1 MFIEME
7 NIVKKYG
14 SGENTLYA
22 LNNASLSM
30 EKGGFCVILG
40 PSGSGKST
48 LLNILGGLD
57 SADEGR
63 LNVGG
68 QELSSMSKKG
78 LAKYRRDKVGI
89 VFQTYNLIGELTVRE
104 NVRVVSD
111 ISENPLDT
119 ERLLDELGLQK
130 HKAHFPSELSG
141 GQQQRCAIARA
152 IVKNPDILLCDEP
165 TGALDSSSSRDVLQ
179 LLQKVNEKYGTTIV
193 LITHNEAISEMADRV
208 VRIHDGRITENNPGL
223 RKSVRE
229 LMF

>member
-22 LNNASLSM
+22 LNHASLSL
-30 EKGGFCVILG
+30 EKGEFCVILG

-63 LNVGG
+63 LKVGG
-68 QELSSMSKKG
+68 EELSSMPKKA
-78 LAKYRRDKVGI
+78 LAKYRREKVGI

-111 ISENPLDT
+111 ISEEPLDT
-119 ERLLDELGLQK
+119 EGL
-130 HKAHFPSELSG
+130 
-141 GQQQRCAIARA
+141 
-152 IVKNPDILLCDEP
+152 
-165 TGALDSSSSRDVLQ
+165 
-179 LLQKVNEKYGTTIV
+179 LLQT
-193 LITHNEAISEMADRV
+193 
-208 VRIHDGRITENNPGL
+208 
-223 RKSVRE
+223 SVFLSSPHLYPPFHR
-229 LMF
+229 LAFANSYILPHFL